1 MKNTKKIVY
10 KHEPF
15 ITIYK
20 ENFKNKHQTRKDF
33 HKIILQDAAMVIL
46 ENEKNQILLLDEYR
60 RGIKKKTLGFP
71 GGHIETG
78 EKPLETIKREL
89 LEETG
94 YLAKNWKMLFRYTR
108 HGTYNCGQDYVYTA
122 KIDNNS
128 LKSIKNE
135 NLKKKWLNKKAIL
148 ALLTNNK
155 FKTAG
160 IIASV
165 SFYFIKKRYNIN
177 DNTNLKL

>member
-10 KHEPF
+10 KYDPF
-15 ITIYK
+15 ITVYK
-20 ENFKNKHQTRKDF
+20 ENFNNKYQSRKNF
-33 HKIILQDAAMVIL
+33 HKIKLQNAVMVIL
-46 ENEKNQILLLDEYR
+46 ENEKKQILFLNEYR
-60 RGIKKKTLGFP
+60 RGINKESLGFP

-128 LKSIKNE
+128 PKSIKNE
-135 NLKKKWLNKKAIL
+135 NLKKKWLNRKAIL

-165 SFYFIKKRYNIN
+165 SFYFIKKRYNVN
-177 DNTNLKL
+177 YDTNLKL